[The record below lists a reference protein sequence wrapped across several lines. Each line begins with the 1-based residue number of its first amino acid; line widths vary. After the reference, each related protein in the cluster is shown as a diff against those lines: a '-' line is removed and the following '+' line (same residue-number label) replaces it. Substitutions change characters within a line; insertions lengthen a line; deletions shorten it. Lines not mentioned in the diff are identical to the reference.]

1 VVVDSEAGGWE
12 TVAEDSAMGVGDSEV
27 VDAAAVDS
35 VEAMGAEAGRVDSAV
50 AAEEVAATL
59 GRPRAS
65 KCVTLLNFEIV
76 PFLQTSSPHTQ
87 V

>member
-1 VVVDSEAGGWE
+1 VDSEAGGWE
-12 TVAEDSAMGVGDSEV
+12 TVAEDSAMGVGDS
-27 VDAAAVDS
+27 
-35 VEAMGAEAGRVDSAV
+35 VEAMGEEAGRVDSAV